1 MRAVVA
7 CLINAGEYL
16 ASTVGASR
24 ELCEKGRKYVVDVL
38 LVGVPEIEIE
48 IGHGG

>member
-16 ASTVGASR
+16 ATTVGASG
-24 ELCEKGRKYVVDVL
+24 ELCKKGRKQVVDVL
-38 LVGVPEIEIE
+38 LVGVPEIEI
-48 IGHGG
+48 